1 MASPPRTCTVA
12 SQFLTG
18 ARPPSRIRSPP
29 WATSS
34 AARKPVRSH
43 PLCSSSPPLRVALD
57 WLKIKH
63 QGAGLAVSRR
73 WSLPWPCAN
82 AAAWLRR
89 GEEKALG
96 VDLVIN
102 GSDWTIVWWVMGR
115 PIQIVR
121 MWLNPVVGEQLA
133 VRSESCGPGCTP
145 VGWSGLWIWIVDR
158 GLRDW
163 NRILVRC
170 LNLGPRSLNG
180 WPRRTCVRSVVAFSS
195 RAPLVFTKT
204 TRRPAGLR
212 PVS

>member
-1 MASPPRTCTVA
+1 MLLSSARLWTQGRHPEWVEPCKGNVEEREKRRSAVAGLRPGSCSVLDWWLVRVVGASQWCHGLPPRTWTAA

-18 ARPPSRIRSPP
+18 AKPPSRIRSPP

-63 QGAGLAVSRR
+63 RGAGLAVSRR

-89 GEEKALG
+89 GEEKAPS

-115 PIQIVR
+115 LSRIRP
-121 MWLNPVVGEQLA
+121 PA
-133 VRSESCGPGCTP
+133 VDTDSNIK
-145 VGWSGLWIWIVDR
+145 VM
-158 GLRDW
+158 
-163 NRILVRC
+163 
-170 LNLGPRSLNG
+170 
-180 WPRRTCVRSVVAFSS
+180 
-195 RAPLVFTKT
+195 
-204 TRRPAGLR
+204 
-212 PVS
+212 